1 MHLRGWL
8 FIGLACAMAA
18 ASARAQTDTLRIIGI
33 VEVPRLFNLHDAEG
47 QPLEP
52 ESDLRI
58 LLRAR
63 PAVDAPIAA
72 TITEPEALGS
82 REYGYEVSGALVYGR
97 ERGWSLVKTTED
109 AAGWLAPG
117 DSGAFHSLEA
127 LLEGGLTY
135 LTDDWDGF
143 ISASPGGV
151 DRMRVPGDPDRAAV
165 GYITPV
171 LPRVTVVLEPGQDVE
186 EVRRQYRSLSMGSRP
201 GPNGTRVFDVETG
214 VVLPLFEAPDVLRRS
229 GTHIETNR
237 AGETL
242 QTTHQS
248 PAQVLVFDTRPGW
261 FQVALNQNGD
271 TGPAQRAWLQASALW
286 RFHPVKDEAEGK
298 ELADRAWG
306 PEDWSVRVVGFQT
319 VGDTLWANVEVMS
332 ESECRATDP
341 PTVRA
346 RGWIPAHAPSG
357 APNIWFYSRGC

>member
-1 MHLRGWL
+1 
-8 FIGLACAMAA
+8 MAA
-18 ASARAQTDTLRIIGI
+18 ASARAQPPALRTIGI
-33 VEVPRLFNLHDAEG
+33 VEVPGLFNFNLVDPDGPVPQRKGGA
-47 QPLEP
+47 
-52 ESDLRI
+52 RI
-58 LLRAR
+58 LLRTR
-63 PAVDAPIAA
+63 PTLDAPIAA
-72 TITEPEALGS
+72 TIAEHEDLDS
-82 REYGYEVSGALVYGR
+82 REYGYEESGALVYGR
-97 ERGWSLVKTTED
+97 ERGWSLVKTTD
-109 AAGWLAPG
+109 GVTGWLAPG
-117 DSGAFHSLEA
+117 DSGEFHSFEA
-127 LLEGGLTY
+127 LIESGLTY

-143 ISASPGGV
+143 VSSSPGGG
-151 DRMRVPGDPDRAAV
+151 DRARVPGNPDRAVV
-165 GYITPV
+165 GYIAPV
-171 LPRVTVVLEPGQDVE
+171 LPHVTVVLEPGQDVE
-186 EVRRQYRSLSMGSRP
+186 EVRKKYRSLSMGSRP

-242 QTTHQS
+242 QTSHQS
-248 PAQVLVFDTRPGW
+248 PPQVLVFDTRAGW
-261 FQVALNQNGD
+261 FQVALKQDGN

-298 ELADRAWG
+298 ELAHRAWG

-319 VGDTLWANVEVMS
+319 VGDTLWAHVEVMS
-332 ESECRATDP
+332 ESECGAAEP